1 MAKSSSPK
9 APSSLMPKTFFG
21 LELTTPALIAA
32 IAYLILAITIVMPL
46 EFPVYD
52 EESGQEIIV
61 KYDFGQRLLILLIMS
76 IPYVLSVY
84 TINCMMTGKC
94 MVWSWVV
101 TILTVFWVLL
111 FIFTAIIYTV
121 SASKSA

>member
-1 MAKSSSPK
+1 MAKSSPK
-9 APSSLMPKTFFG
+9 ATSSSMMPKTFFG

-32 IAYLILAITIVMPL
+32 IAYLVLAITIIMPL
-46 EFPVYD
+46 EFPIYD
-52 EESGQEIIV
+52 AETDQDIIV
-61 KYDFGQRLLILLIMS
+61 KYDFGQRLLVLLIMS

-94 MVWSWVV
+94 TVWSWVV

-111 FIFTAIIYTV
+111 FILTAITYTL
-121 SASKSA
+121 SAKK

>member
-1 MAKSSSPK
+1 M
-9 APSSLMPKTFFG
+9 MPKSFFG
-21 LELTTPALIAA
+21 LELTTPALVAA
-32 IAYLILAITIVMPL
+32 VAYLVLAITIVMPL

-52 EESGQEIIV
+52 EQTGQDIIV

-84 TINCMMTGKC
+84 TINCMMTGQC
-94 MVWSWVV
+94 TIWSWVV

-111 FIFTAIIYTV
+111 FIFTAVIYTV
-121 SASKSA
+121 SSSKSA

>member
-1 MAKSSSPK
+1 MPKIVKASSSM
-9 APSSLMPKTFFG
+9 MPKSFFG
-21 LELTTPALIAA
+21 LELTTPALVAA
-32 IAYLILAITIVMPL
+32 VAYLVLAITIVMPL

-52 EESGQEIIV
+52 EQTGQDIIV

-84 TINCMMTGKC
+84 TINCMMTGQC
-94 MVWSWVV
+94 TIWSWVV

-111 FIFTAIIYTV
+111 FIFTAVIYTV
-121 SASKSA
+121 SSSKSA

>member
-1 MAKSSSPK
+1 MPKVSPSKASSM
-9 APSSLMPKTFFG
+9 MPKTFFG

-32 IAYLILAITIVMPL
+32 IAYLILAITILMPL

-52 EESGQEIIV
+52 AETDQDIII

-111 FIFTAIIYTV
+111 FVLTAIIYTV
-121 SASKSA
+121 SGQKTA